1 MSRAVRS
8 FVWLFGLAL
17 IFSGLG
23 SGCAHMI
30 ENRAINSFA
39 KSLEARDMDKLSKVT
54 SDDFRNR
61 ALRTDESIADFKI
74 LNIPEGKATVE
85 EVEVLSDD
93 KKRVT
98 VHVGEHKKEV
108 FYQLARGE
116 DGKWV
121 VDDIYLKQKKKGIEA
136 VKSVK
141 EFKDLLETVR
151 ETLDSWS
158 GGDREQVLAVATPK
172 LRSALAE
179 LPPSFL
185 AQVTKQVTKSKPKS
199 GDFHPQVMMDDKV
212 AVLKLPRLS
221 GETVFTLELRK
232 GQWQVADIGIG
243 SRDEEEKLPSLLN
256 LTLAVNRCVAFL
268 NAYESNDKTKL
279 TELCSLDFYKGSLAF
294 ADLKQVKLPEPQLP
308 DHELKVQLRGNRAD
322 FTLKSAAEFVQVEM
336 RKPEE
341 ALADTPSQFQVCD
354 VTIYEIASKQEKRL
368 SALFTAQGILEVFV
382 DALSRRKIEEVKH
395 CSTADFSNRVWN
407 KMNESIVGTM
417 PLENFESPEM
427 EIVSSSFMGALA
439 KFEVRQDGQQMT
451 YVMTDEGG
459 KFRVDDIQWHM
470 TGLPS
475 SVKNTLEV
483 LIPIQDFASG
493 ITLGR
498 DPEAQDDAL
507 NLIRRNSSN
516 EFNKMVWKY
525 ARFVPNSGM
534 SADTFLQAPLRSM
547 AISDDEVTVNLGDQ
561 RYGAKVTLRKEH
573 NRLIVDDVLLIA
585 GPEKSEQLALRQTLR
600 TQFSRGEAK
609 APQTIMQASHEEEE
623 APPRRV
629 QQAIHESSST
639 LGDEAIDDM
648 NSLEDDEPMIG
659 DEPGKLE
666 ADPFAEELAPIRE

>member
-8 FVWLFGLAL
+8 FVWSFGLAL
-17 IFSGLG
+17 ICSGLG

-39 KSLEARDMDKLSKVT
+39 KSLEARDMDKLAKVT
-54 SDDFRNR
+54 SEDFRKR
-61 ALRTDESIADFKI
+61 ALRTDESLQDFKI
-74 LNIPEGKATVE
+74 LNIPEGKVVVE
-85 EVEVLSDD
+85 EVEEVTAD

-98 VHVGEHKKEV
+98 VHVGEQKKEIY
-108 FYQLARGE
+108 YQLARGD

-121 VDDIYLKQKKKGIEA
+121 VDDIYMKQKKKGIEA

-141 EFKDLLETVR
+141 EMKDLFETVR

-158 GGDREQVLAVATPK
+158 SGDREQVLAVATPK
-172 LRSALAE
+172 LRSTLAE

-185 AQVTKQVTKSKPKS
+185 AQLTKQVTKGKPKS
-199 GDFHPQVMMDDKV
+199 GDFHPQAMMDEKV
-212 AVLKLPRLS
+212 AVVKLPRLS
-221 GETVFTLELRK
+221 GETVFTMELRK
-232 GQWQVADIGIG
+232 GHWQVADVGIG
-243 SRDEEEKLPSLLN
+243 SRDEEEKLPSILN
-256 LTLAVNRCVAFL
+256 LALAVNRCVAFL
-268 NAYESNDKTKL
+268 DAYEHDNREKL
-279 TELCSLDFYKGSLAF
+279 AELCSLDFYKGSLAL
-294 ADLKQVKLPEPQLP
+294 ADLKQVKLPEPLLP

-322 FTLKSAAEFVQVEM
+322 FTLKSPSEFVQIDM
-336 RKPEE
+336 RKQSD
-341 ALADTPSQFQVCD
+341 AVSDTPAQFQICD

-382 DALSRRKIEEVKH
+382 DALSRRKIDEIKH
-395 CSTADFSNRVWN
+395 CSTADFTERVWN

-417 PLENFESPEM
+417 PLESFETPDV
-427 EIVSSSFMGALA
+427 EIVSSTFMGALA
-439 KFEVRQDGQQMT
+439 KIEVRQDGQPVT
-451 YVMTDEGG
+451 YILTDEGG
-459 KFRVDDIQWHM
+459 KFRVDDIQWQV

-475 SVKNTLEV
+475 SVKSTLEV

-498 DPEAQDDAL
+498 DPDTQEDAL
-507 NLIRRNSSN
+507 SLIRRNSSN
-516 EFNKMVWKY
+516 EFNKMVWKH

-547 AISDDEVTVNLGDQ
+547 AIGDEEVTVNLGDQ

-573 NRLIVDDVLLIA
+573 NRFIVDDVILIA

-609 APQTIMQASHEEEE
+609 APQTIVQASHVEAE

-629 QQAIHESSST
+629 RQALHESASPT
-639 LGDEAIDDM
+639 
-648 NSLEDDEPMIG
+648 EDDGESMDPAEPKEL
-659 DEPGKLE
+659 DN
-666 ADPFAEELAPIRE
+666 DPFAEELTPTNE